1 MLQRLPAVIA
11 QVNAGNACENLLN
24 KIRQILILFIERKK
38 LQKKYVTIKLNSI
51 NLWNRMNN
59 VFINF

>member
-11 QVNAGNACENLLN
+11 QVNAGHACENLLN

-38 LQKKYVTIKLNSI
+38 LQKKYVTKLNSI

>member
-11 QVNAGNACENLLN
+11 QVNAGNASENLLN
-24 KIRQILILFIERKK
+24 KRRQILILFIERKK
-38 LQKKYVTIKLNSI
+38 LWKKYVTIKLNSI

>member
-11 QVNAGNACENLLN
+11 QVNAGNASENLLN
-24 KIRQILILFIERKK
+24 KRRQILILFIERKK

-51 NLWNRMNN
+51 NL
-59 VFINF
+59 

>member
-11 QVNAGNACENLLN
+11 QVNAGNASENLLN
-24 KIRQILILFIERKK
+24 KRRQILILFIERKK